1 MVRGHTVRTSRLVRS
16 AEVVAL
22 MVMGASHTPSE
33 GVKRRARRHWAARTG
48 SARPSWVG
56 SCRHGS
62 SRVRAAGITTLC
74 RSPWS
79 HSSWFAVPANGCDG
93 GGDALAAACYVPLQ
107 HPQVRSLAQPGLRD
121 CAHRMRQNFNL
132 TLSSLSPSISK
143 REAEV

>member
-1 MVRGHTVRTSRLVRS
+1 MVQGHTVRTSRLVRS

-62 SRVRAAGITTLC
+62 SRVRAAGITTLPGAKAAGLQSLRTGVMEVAMLLLLLVMFRC
-74 RSPWS
+74 SIRRFALWPSP
-79 HSSWFAVPANGCDG
+79 GCG
-93 GGDALAAACYVPLQ
+93 TVHTGCG
-107 HPQVRSLAQPGLRD
+107 RT
-121 CAHRMRQNFNL
+121 L
-132 TLSSLSPSISK
+132 T
-143 REAEV
+143 